1 MTTATRIVFCTVP
14 DAATAERIATALVEE
29 RLAACVNAVPG
40 IASTYRWQGKVE
52 RASEVLLVLK
62 CAADR
67 YPLLEARIRALH
79 PYTTPEVVALAIAEG
94 SAPFLEWITE
104 STRP

>member
-1 MTTATRIVFCTVP
+1 MTDTRIVLCTVP
-14 DAATAERIATALVEE
+14 DEVTAERISSALVEE

-40 IASTYRWQGKVE
+40 VASTYRWEGKVQHA
-52 RASEVLLVLK
+52 REVLLVMK

-67 YPLLEARIRALH
+67 YPLLEARILALH
-79 PYTTPEVVALAIAEG
+79 PYTTPEVVALAIAAG
-94 SAPFLEWITE
+94 SAPYLTWITE